1 MTEKWG
7 KIKLSKFELSGF
19 YCIGG
24 TCERLFI
31 ILFHS
36 LKGKPCFP
44 LGRGFCRSFSQR
56 VLYAWAF
63 FGLISCLLPSLPPP
77 PFPFTHSMFLTQQF
91 SFGNFNLL
99 LKVLS
104 FWVFTDCQSRVFS
117 CARRTSWGITSC
129 SCYFY
134 HYRHP
139 HCWAKHFCISY
150 LIKLNITQSHL
161 NLPVTAW
168 VDPNPSGLWLLQ
180 NPALLKLL
188 PFWCFILWIPS

>member
-24 TCERLFI
+24 TCERLFFL
-31 ILFHS
+31 LFHS

-63 FGLISCLLPSLPPP
+63 LGLIHAYSPPFLPPP
-77 PFPFTHSMFLTQQF
+77 SPSPSPIPCPSPSSFPLVTSIC
-91 SFGNFNLL
+91 L

-117 CARRTSWGITSC
+117 CARRTSWGIISYSC
-129 SCYFY
+129 ACCFY
-134 HYRHP
+134 HYHPP
-139 HCWAKHFCISY
+139 HCWAKHFAS
-150 LIKLNITQSHL
+150 
-161 NLPVTAW
+161 VT
-168 VDPNPSGLWLLQ
+168 
-180 NPALLKLL
+180 
-188 PFWCFILWIPS
+188 

>member
-24 TCERLFI
+24 TCEELFI
-31 ILFHS
+31 VLFHS

-44 LGRGFCRSFSQR
+44 LGVASVEVSVKEYYMPEHSLALFM
-56 VLYAWAF
+56 LTP
-63 FGLISCLLPSLPPP
+63 LPSSPHPFS
-77 PFPFTHSMFLTQQF
+77 PFPGSPPS
-91 SFGNFNLL
+91 SFPLVTSICL

-139 HCWAKHFCISY
+139 HCWAKHFAS
-150 LIKLNITQSHL
+150 
-161 NLPVTAW
+161 VT
-168 VDPNPSGLWLLQ
+168 
-180 NPALLKLL
+180 
-188 PFWCFILWIPS
+188 

>member
-19 YCIGG
+19 YCICG
-24 TCERLFI
+24 TCEELFI
-31 ILFHS
+31 VLFHS

-63 FGLISCLLPSLPPP
+63 LSLIHAYSP
-77 PFPFTHSMFLTQQF
+77 PFLPHPFSPFPGSPPS
-91 SFGNFNLL
+91 SFPLVTSICL

-139 HCWAKHFCISY
+139 HCWAKHFAS
-150 LIKLNITQSHL
+150 
-161 NLPVTAW
+161 VT
-168 VDPNPSGLWLLQ
+168 
-180 NPALLKLL
+180 
-188 PFWCFILWIPS
+188 

>member
-31 ILFHS
+31 VLFHS

-44 LGRGFCRSFSQR
+44 LGRGFCRSFRFQSKST
-56 VLYAWAF
+56 VCLSILWPN
-63 FGLISCLLPSLPPP
+63 SCLLPSLPPP
-77 PFPFTHSMFLTQQF
+77 PPASPSPIPCSSPSSFPLVTSIC
-91 SFGNFNLL
+91 L

-117 CARRTSWGITSC
+117 CARRTSWGIISYSC
-129 SCYFY
+129 ACCFY
-134 HYRHP
+134 HYHP
-139 HCWAKHFCISY
+139 HCWAKHFAS
-150 LIKLNITQSHL
+150 
-161 NLPVTAW
+161 VT
-168 VDPNPSGLWLLQ
+168 
-180 NPALLKLL
+180 
-188 PFWCFILWIPS
+188 